1 MLSRDDFYAAALR
14 VRSLN
19 TYRHAQMLYGL
30 IRWLR
35 PQSVVEVGTCFGG
48 AAVWMAR
55 ALQENSVEILP
66 GETAQKPPGRLHCL
80 DDWSL
85 TGSAVEFLVNLGR
98 CDVAD
103 TVTICTG
110 LSTDLELW
118 PERVDFA
125 FIDGDHS
132 YEGCRRDV
140 LEAMNRGATCIAF
153 HDAADWWGPAQF
165 LLEADCC
172 SLWDGWDIIAQPHDG
187 GLAVL
192 LKRPV
197 WPAVTMTEAEFPT
210 GAVQGVRDL

>member
-1 MLSRDDFYAAALR
+1 MLSRDAFYHASLG
-14 VRSLN
+14 VRSLG
-19 TYRHAQMLYGL
+19 TFRHAQMLYGL

-35 PQSVVEVGTCFGG
+35 PQSVVEVGTCFGA

-55 ALQENSVEILP
+55 ALQENHCEIIGGDAEPTPL
-66 GETAQKPPGRLHCL
+66 GSITCI

-85 TGSAVEFLVNLGR
+85 TGSAVEFLVNVGR

-103 TVTICTG
+103 VLRMSAG
-110 LSTDLELW
+110 RSTDLAMW

-140 LEAMNRGATCIAF
+140 LEAVGRGATCIAF
-153 HDAADWWGPAQF
+153 HDAADWWGPVRF
-165 LLEADCC
+165 LLEAECVP
-172 SLWDGWDIIAQPHDG
+172 LWDGWDLIAQPHDG

-192 LKRPV
+192 LKRPE
-197 WPAVTMTEAEFPT
+197 WPAVTMTEADFPT